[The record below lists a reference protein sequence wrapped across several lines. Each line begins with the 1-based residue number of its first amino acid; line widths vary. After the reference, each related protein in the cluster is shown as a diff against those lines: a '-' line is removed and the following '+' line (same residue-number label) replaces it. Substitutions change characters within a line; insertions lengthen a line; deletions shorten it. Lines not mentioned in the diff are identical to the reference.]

1 MAHWRLFYHL
11 VWTTKDREPLLT
23 HDIEANVHRFL
34 HAEANKMHVPLF
46 VSGGTADHVHVLAA
60 VRPAVSPAAFM
71 KQLKGSSSRFVG
83 LEFKRVFE
91 WQEGYGVFSVSQEDV
106 PRLVEYVE
114 GQGQH
119 HAEGTLVEEWEQTS
133 NWNVGPQTA
142 R

>member
-1 MAHWRLFYHL
+1 MAHWRLFYHF

-23 HDIEANVHRFL
+23 HDMELAVHRFL

-60 VRPAVSPAAFM
+60 VRAAVSPAAFM

-83 LEFKRVFE
+83 LEFKRAFE
-91 WQEGYGVFSVSQEDV
+91 WQKGYGVFSVSEEDV